1 MTTSIN
7 AVLFPDD
14 PPVCKMGGSA
24 GDIPVVTCH
33 ARIVAGA
40 FGEYPTEF
48 TVQLGN
54 HPDPAAW
61 CDETAARLTL
71 LAALIRARVPQTA
84 ADVAEVGS

>member
-24 GDIPVVTCH
+24 GDIPVVT
-33 ARIVAGA
+33 